1 MAQLA
6 LAVFA
11 GPSKKH
17 LNNYYIILKLKNLGI
32 FYFIYII

>member
-1 MAQLA
+1 MEQLA
-6 LAVFA
+6 LAAFV
-11 GPSKKH
+11 GPSKNH